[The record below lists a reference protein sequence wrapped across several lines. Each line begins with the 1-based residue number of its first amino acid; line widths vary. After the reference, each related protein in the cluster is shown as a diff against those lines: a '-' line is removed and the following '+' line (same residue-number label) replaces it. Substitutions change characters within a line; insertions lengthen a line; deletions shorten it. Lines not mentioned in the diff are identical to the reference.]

1 LLLSLL
7 LLPLLLGSLKT
18 TKIYNKIN
26 PGKPFCDWE
35 LLQLRKSR
43 KGCGLGGVCI
53 SHEIYN
59 IYK

>member
-1 LLLSLL
+1 